1 MYLEKDTIPC
11 LIILKEHNQTKKSPD
26 ILGAFFI
33 WLRTETPKHPKRKRG
48 KKLVI
53 QIYGNKNREAEKIY
67 RNTYPLNNEHSEN
80 LKDSDTSRRS
90 NGDYEEYHLFD

>member
-26 ILGAFFI
+26 ILGAFFY
-33 WLRTETPKHPKRKRG
+33 LASHRNPKTSKKG
-48 KKLVI
+48 KK
-53 QIYGNKNREAEKIY
+53 NRGAEKIY

-90 NGDYEEYHLFD
+90 NGDYEKYHLFD